1 MEALLS
7 LSCKG
12 TSFSYGRR
20 LQKSSDRHIRISIRL
35 WGRPVVVTPEDVST
49 TEPGT
54 TDTVVRDS
62 VPPWSHTRFM
72 LSDVIPLPP
81 G

>member
-35 WGRPVVVTPEDVST
+35 WGRPVVVTPEDVSIY
-49 TEPGT
+49 GT
-54 TDTVVRDS
+54 RD
-62 VPPWSHTRFM
+62 
-72 LSDVIPLPP
+72 D
-81 G
+81 